1 LFVGS
6 KPELVKR
13 IKEFHIQFL
22 IHFSRKLTPSDLE
35 FIDNILQRDVTVSA
49 IADET
54 VAIISVGNSEALVSC
69 RLLHELRLARRP
81 LTTDI
86 MHIIWKMFEKRYLRI
101 ANAYREVNHSKASYA
116 PYKESCFVSGEFI
129 VALAANPESDTAVTD
144 FFPTRYVFYNL

>member
-1 LFVGS
+1 MFVGS

-35 FIDNILQRDVTVSA
+35 FIDNILQRDVSVSA

-54 VAIISVGNSEALVSC
+54 VATISVGNSEALVSC
-69 RLLHELRLARRP
+69 RLLHELRLARP

-86 MHIIWKMFEKRYLRI
+86 MHIIWKMFEKRDLLI
-101 ANAYREVNHSKASYA
+101 ANAYREVNHCKASYA
-116 PYKESCFVSGEFI
+116 PYKESFFVSGEFI